1 MSASVALSLKI
12 NGEMRDVACPPFE
25 TLLDAL
31 RERLHMTG
39 AKKGCN
45 QGVCGACTVLVDGR
59 PVRGC
64 LTLAADCA
72 GRVIETIEGQAEGVT
87 LSRVQAAFVAANA
100 AQCGFCTPGMVLTV
114 TALLRERPKPAADEV
129 RTALSGNLCRCSGYA
144 AIVEAALK
152 AAEAGAA

>member
-1 MSASVALSLKI
+1 MSAPVALSLRI
-12 NGEMRDVACPPFE
+12 NGETRDFACPPFE

-31 RERLHMTG
+31 RERLRLTG

-45 QGVCGACTVLVDGR
+45 QGVCGACTVLVEGR

-72 GRVIETIEGQAEGVT
+72 GRAIETIEGQAEGVA

-114 TALLRERPKPAADEV
+114 TALLRETPKPDAAAV
-129 RTALSGNLCRCSGYA
+129 RAALSGNLCRCSGYA

-152 AAEAGAA
+152 AAEGGAA